1 MANLKDFMRIPQL
14 NFKERNLY
22 YFNQVSIILGNL
34 REYMLT
40 FSNFVFQMSFDVL
53 FLFFNILILFT

>member
-1 MANLKDFMRIPQL
+1 MANLKYFMRIPQL

-22 YFNQVSIILGNL
+22 YFNQVSMILGTL

>member
-22 YFNQVSIILGNL
+22 YFNQVSIILGTL

>member
-22 YFNQVSIILGNL
+22 YFNQVSIILGTL

-40 FSNFVFQMSFDVL
+40 FSNFAFQMSFDVL